1 MFIGLFKTIFIFIV
15 KQSTSYSTGLCILPY
30 NLDSVY
36 FLFYRFIDPSLQF
49 RLGLLPILHIYEFFC
64 TIQTQSTSYSTGLW
78 ILLYNLDSVIFL
90 FYRIMSPIVQF
101 RLSLLPILQAYESH
115 CTIQT
120 RSNSYSTGLWVPLYN
135 LDSVIFLFYRIM
147 SPIVQFRL
155 SLLPILQVYESQCTI
170 QTQSTSY
177 STGLWVPLYNLD

>member
-15 KQSTSYSTGLCILPY
+15 KQSTSYATGLCILPY

-101 RLSLLPILQAYESH
+101 RLSLLPILQ
-115 CTIQT
+115 
-120 RSNSYSTGLWVPLYN
+120 
-135 LDSVIFLFYRIM
+135 
-147 SPIVQFRL
+147 
-155 SLLPILQVYESQCTI
+155 VYESQCTI

-177 STGLWVPLYNLD
+177 STGLWVPLYNLDSIFLPCYKFNGIITPTPKQL